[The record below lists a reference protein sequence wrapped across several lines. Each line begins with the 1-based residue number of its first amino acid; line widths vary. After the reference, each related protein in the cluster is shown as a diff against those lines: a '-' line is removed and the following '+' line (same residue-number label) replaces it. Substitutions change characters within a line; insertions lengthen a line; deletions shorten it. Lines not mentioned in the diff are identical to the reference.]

1 MKLIDAL
8 KLGFVIRRYKG
19 KLVCGRPPR
28 ISGDLLLVK
37 LHEGFESE
45 TRKQITS
52 EENIDINTEVNPE
65 EMVLVLTVKYSD
77 LIADSLGL
85 SGIAPI
91 TKDDINKT
99 VWSAKERY

>member
-8 KLGFVIRRYKG
+8 KLGFVIRRYRG

-28 ISGDLLLVK
+28 INGDFISVK

-45 TRKQITS
+45 TKKQITS
-52 EENIDINTEVNPE
+52 EENIDVNTEVNPRE
-65 EMVLVLTVKYSD
+65 IVLVLTVMYSD
-77 LIADSLGL
+77 VIADSLGL
-85 SGIAPI
+85 SGVAPL

-99 VWSAKERY
+99 MWSAK